1 MVLDAQDPWTGFNR
15 REISRM
21 RRSGAAGGVRKVKSQ
36 EFLRGWL
43 QVADPQNLR
52 LRFPGPLIFDLR
64 RFLTALPPIRLH
76 KRLSRGLR
84 RSLRSHHGALQIAQE
99 RTRLTDSP

>member
-15 REISRM
+15 RELPRLP
-21 RRSGAAGGVRKVKSQ
+21 RSEATGGVRKVKSQ

-52 LRFPGPLIFDLR
+52 LRFPGPLILDLR
-64 RFLTALPPIRLH
+64 GFFTALPPIRLD

-99 RTRLTDSP
+99 RKRLTDSP